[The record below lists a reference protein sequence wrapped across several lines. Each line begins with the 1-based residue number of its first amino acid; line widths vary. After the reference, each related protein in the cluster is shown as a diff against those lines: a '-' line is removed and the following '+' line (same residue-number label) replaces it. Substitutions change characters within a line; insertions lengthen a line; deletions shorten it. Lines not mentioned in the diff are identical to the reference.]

1 MRRAL
6 ALALCAGVLPVSG
19 VAAAATQPAKVAR
32 RIVASGMPGAVV
44 LIHDRAGT
52 RVGTAGFADVGRK
65 RAMQAN
71 TSFRIGSVTKTFTAA
86 LVLELAQR
94 GALRLD
100 DPVERWLPGRV
111 PNGGAITLRQLLNH
125 TSGLYDYSADARL
138 ADAMYR
144 RPVPWLPLSLVAVGT
159 SHPPLFAPGT
169 GWGYSNTNYVLLG
182 LVVQAAARTS
192 IRNQL
197 ERRILQPLRLRRTS
211 LPRTPA
217 LPAPFARGYLLP
229 GAVGARAGLPR
240 TDVTGVGVAW
250 AWTAGGVASTAGDVA
265 RFYNALLRGRVVRP
279 LMLGEMKRPVTID
292 GNGNGYGLG
301 LSLSRVGCGVSW
313 GHNGSVAGYTSY
325 VMNTPTADRQVV
337 VLVNGTPGGADQRAA
352 VDNAVVEAF
361 CSS

>member
-6 ALALCAGVLPVSG
+6 ALALCAGFLPVSG
-19 VAAAATQPAKVAR
+19 VAAAATQPTKVAR

-44 LIHDRAGT
+44 LVKDRAGT
-52 RVGTAGFADVGRK
+52 RTGAAGFADLGR
-65 RAMQAN
+65 RSAMRAN
-71 TSFRIGSVTKTFTAA
+71 TSFRIGSVTKSFVAA
-86 LVLELAQR
+86 LVLQLAQR
-94 GALRLD
+94 GVLRLD

-125 TSGLYDYSADARL
+125 TSGLYDYSADPLL

-182 LVVQAAARTS
+182 LVVQAAAQTS
-192 IRNQL
+192 VRGQL
-197 ERRILQPLRLRRTS
+197 ARRILQPLHLRRTS
-211 LPRTPA
+211 LPQTPA
-217 LPAPFARGYLLP
+217 LTPPFARGYLLP
-229 GAVGARAGLPR
+229 GAVGARADVPR
-240 TDVTGVGVAW
+240 TDVTGIGATW
-250 AWTAGGVASTAGDVA
+250 AWTAGGAASTASEVA
-265 RFYNALLRGRVVRP
+265 RFYNALLRGRIVRP
-279 LMLGEMKRPVTID
+279 LLLGEMKRPVTID

-301 LSLSRVGCGVSW
+301 LSLSRVGCGLSW
-313 GHNGSVAGYTSY
+313 GHNGSVPGYTSY

-337 VLVNGTPGGADQRAA
+337 VLVNGTPGGVEQRAA